1 MHRLVAANIF
11 GILFALLIT
20 AAPPATETVD
30 GTWTAS
36 FSTFSGTQKYTWEF
50 ASDGDK
56 LTGKV
61 ISENG
66 EQQIKD
72 GTIKGSKVTW
82 TELVTADGNRTRMK
96 YEGTF
101 KGDKL
106 KLTRA
111 PLEQAAQGG
120 PGGFGGPG
128 GPGGFGPGDGGGGDS
143 TTAKRTK

>member
-1 MHRLVAANIF
+1 MHKLVAAN
-11 GILFALLIT
+11 LFALLFALLVS
-20 AAPPATETVD
+20 AAPPVTETVD

-36 FSTFSGTQKYTWEF
+36 FSTFSGTQKYTWEL
-50 ASDGDK
+50 ASDGEK

-72 GTIKGSKVTW
+72 GTIKGNKVTW

-96 YEGTF
+96 YEGSV

-120 PGGFGGPG
+120 PGG
-128 GPGGFGPGDGGGGDS
+128 PGGFGPGDSGADS
-143 TTAKRTK
+143 TTARRTK